1 MARRGGASVP
11 ASLTKQRAER
21 IIAEARQARV
31 EDISY
36 PKLAQ
41 QRRASME
48 APSLCQVAQAWKHP
62 ATVLRAPPRAAVLR
76 GRAWQLESNSRPH
89 ETRGGVHAASE
100 KNGRLRAWLAV
111 WDGRLR
117 AWHAGRPG
125 FAHPEPV
132 ACAINGGGL
141 SVAPCDHELINVRV
155 FQQR

>member
-76 GRAWQLESNSRPH
+76 GRAWQLESSSQPR
-89 ETRGGVHAASE
+89 ERDARWCTRGLGEEWQAEGLA
-100 KNGRLRAWLAV
+100 GRVGRQAEGLARWQAWL
-111 WDGRLR
+111 R
-117 AWHAGRPG
+117 
-125 FAHPEPV
+125 
-132 ACAINGGGL
+132 
-141 SVAPCDHELINVRV
+141 SS
-155 FQQR
+155 